1 MDGTAD
7 WQLSKKLMS
16 GRREP
21 SNSRGKNQK
30 SLTSM
35 EETQMT
41 YQTDE
46 QKGKRKKH
54 KKWHHLYCRTGD

>member
-7 WQLSKKLMS
+7 WQLSKKPVS

-30 SLTSM
+30 SLESM
-35 EETQMT
+35 EETQMS

-54 KKWHHLYCRTGD
+54 KK